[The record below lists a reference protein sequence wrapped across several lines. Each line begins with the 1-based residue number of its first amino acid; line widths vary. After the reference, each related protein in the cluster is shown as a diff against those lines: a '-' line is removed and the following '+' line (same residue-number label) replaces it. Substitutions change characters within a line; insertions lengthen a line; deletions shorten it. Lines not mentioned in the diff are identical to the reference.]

1 MTGKLRTVYTCQRCG
16 YRSSKW
22 LGRCPECE
30 QWSSLVE
37 ERTTARDQRR
47 PSRDE
52 QLAAQPVAITE
63 VSADEGERLAT
74 GLKELDHVLGGGVL
88 PGMVVLVGGDPGIG
102 KSTLLLQIAGYLS
115 AAGHSVLYISGEES
129 AKQTR
134 LRADRVNALS
144 ARLLILPE
152 TSLERILEH
161 IDRLRPQLVVVDSV
175 QTLSSEQ
182 LQSGAGSISQVRD
195 VTGRLVEVAKM
206 QGIATFLVGHVT
218 KDGALAGPKVLEHM
232 VDCVLYFEG
241 DASHA
246 FRILRAAKNRFGS
259 VNEIGVFEMDKD
271 GLREVRNPSQ
281 LFLSE
286 RPENTSGSVVV
297 CTLEGTRPLLVEV
310 QALASP
316 SPLAMP
322 RRVSTG
328 FDVNRVALLIAIL
341 EKRVGLHLHGE
352 DIYLNVAGGMRVTE
366 PAVDLGVAA
375 AIASSFRDRPVDPRT
390 VIVGEVGL
398 GGEIRAIAHLEARL
412 REAEK
417 LGFQRA
423 VVPEPKR
430 LLGAVADKLHL
441 VPVPSV
447 GAAFESLF
455 DAPS

>member
-1 MTGKLRTVYTCQRCG
+1 VVTGKVRTVYICQSCG
-16 YRSSKW
+16 YQSSKW

-30 QWSSLVE
+30 QWSSFIE
-37 ERTTARDQRR
+37 ERTPARGQRQQGQG
-47 PSRDE
+47 E
-52 QLAAQPVAITE
+52 TLAAPPVAITE
-63 VSADEGERLAT
+63 ISADEGERLPT
-74 GLKELDHVLGGGVL
+74 GLAELDHVLGGGVL
-88 PGMVVLVGGDPGIG
+88 PGMVVLLGGDPGIG
-102 KSTLLLQIAGYLS
+102 KSTLLLQIAGHMS
-115 AAGHSVLYISGEES
+115 RIGHSVLYVSGEES

-134 LRADRVNALS
+134 LRADRIGALYD
-144 ARLLILPE
+144 RLFILPD

-161 IDRLRPQLVVVDSV
+161 IEQLHPQLVVVDSV
-175 QTLSSEQ
+175 QALASEQ

-195 VTGRLVEVAKM
+195 VTGRLVERAKTH
-206 QGIATFLVGHVT
+206 GIATFLVGHVT

-241 DASHA
+241 DASHT

-259 VNEIGVFEMDKD
+259 VNEIGVFEMDRD

-297 CTLEGTRPLLVEV
+297 CTLEGTRPLLIEV

-328 FDVNRVALLIAIL
+328 FDVNRVAVLIAIL

-352 DIYLNVAGGMRVTE
+352 DVYLNVAGGIRVTE

-375 AIASSFRDRPVDPRT
+375 AIASSFRDRPLDPRT
-390 VIVGEVGL
+390 VIMGEVGL
-398 GGEIRAIAHLEARL
+398 GGEIRAIPHLEARL

-417 LGFQRA
+417 LGFEQA
-423 VVPEPKR
+423 VIPEPKR
-430 LLGAVADKLHL
+430 PLGALAGTLRIIPVA
-441 VPVPSV
+441 SV
-447 GAAFESLF
+447 AAAFESLF
-455 DAPS
+455 

>member
-1 MTGKLRTVYTCQRCG
+1 VTGKSRTQFICQSCG
-16 YRSSKW
+16 YQSRKW

-30 QWSSLVE
+30 QWSSFVE
-37 ERTTARDQRR
+37 ERVSTGGQSQGRRGATSATQAIPITAVD
-47 PSRDE
+47 
-52 QLAAQPVAITE
+52 AN
-63 VSADEGERLAT
+63 EGERLST
-74 GLKELDHVLGGGVL
+74 GLEELDRVLGGGVL

-102 KSTLLLQIAGYLS
+102 KSTLLLQIAGYMSS
-115 AAGHSVLYISGEES
+115 AEHAVLYVSGEES

-134 LRADRVNALS
+134 LRADRVGALS
-144 ARLLILPE
+144 ERLLILPD

-161 IDRLRPQLVVVDSV
+161 VEQLRPQLIIVDSV
-175 QTLSSEQ
+175 QTLSSGQ

-195 VTGRLVEVAKM
+195 VTGRLVEVAKTYGM
-206 QGIATFLVGHVT
+206 AIFLVGHVT

-241 DASHA
+241 DASHV
-246 FRILRAAKNRFGS
+246 FRILRAVKNRFGS

-281 LFLSE
+281 LFLSG

-297 CTLEGTRPLLVEV
+297 CTIEGTRPLLVEV

-328 FDVNRVALLIAIL
+328 FDVNRVALLVAIL

-352 DIYLNVAGGMRVTE
+352 DIYLNVAGGIRVTE

-375 AIASSFRDRPVDPRT
+375 AIASSFRDRPLAPRT
-390 VIVGEVGL
+390 IVMGEVGL
-398 GGEIRAIAHLEARL
+398 GGEVRAIPYLEARL

-417 LGFQRA
+417 LGFEQA
-423 VVPEPKR
+423 VIPEFSHP
-430 LLGAVADKLHL
+430 LGALEGVLKIVA
-441 VPVPSV
+441 VASV
-447 GAAFESLF
+447 ASAFEHIF
-455 DAPS
+455 

>member
-1 MTGKLRTVYTCQRCG
+1 VTGKVRTIYICQSCG
-16 YRSSKW
+16 YQSSKW

-30 QWSSLVE
+30 QWSSFVE
-37 ERTTARDQRR
+37 ERTSIKGQRHQRR
-47 PSRDE
+47 GDNPAVR
-52 QLAAQPVAITE
+52 PVAITD
-63 VSADEGERLAT
+63 VSADEAERLPT
-74 GLKELDHVLGGGVL
+74 GIEELDRVLGGGAL

-102 KSTLLLQIAGYLS
+102 KSTLLLQVAGYMS
-115 AAGHSVLYISGEES
+115 RAAHSVLYVSGEES

-134 LRADRVNALS
+134 LRADRVGALS
-144 ARLLILPE
+144 DHLLILPD
-152 TSLERILEH
+152 TSVERILEH
-161 IDRLRPQLVVVDSV
+161 IGQLRPQLVVVDSV

-195 VTGRLVEVAKM
+195 VTARLVEMAKSD
-206 QGIATFLVGHVT
+206 GIATFLIGHVT

-241 DASHA
+241 EANHA

-259 VNEIGVFEMDKD
+259 VNEIGVFEMAKD

-286 RPENTSGSVVV
+286 RADDTSGSVVV
-297 CTLEGTRPLLVEV
+297 CTLEGTRPLLIEV

-322 RRVSTG
+322 RRVATG

-352 DIYLNVAGGMRVTE
+352 DVYLNVAGGIRVTE
-366 PAVDLGVAA
+366 PAVDLGVAT
-375 AIASSFRDRPVDPRT
+375 AIASSFRDRPIHPRT
-390 VIVGEVGL
+390 VIMGEVGL
-398 GGEIRAIAHLEARL
+398 GGEVRAIPHLDARL

-417 LGFQRA
+417 LGFQQA
-423 VVPEPKR
+423 VIPEPSHP
-430 LLGAVADKLHL
+430 LGALAGKLQITPVAT
-441 VPVPSV
+441 VA
-447 GAAFESLF
+447 GAFENLF
-455 DAPS
+455 

>member
-1 MTGKLRTVYTCQRCG
+1 VTGKVRTVYICQSCG
-16 YRSSKW
+16 YQSRKW

-30 QWSSLVE
+30 QWSSFVE
-37 ERTTARDQRR
+37 ERMAERGQPTQGRDNKLMLR
-47 PSRDE
+47 PM
-52 QLAAQPVAITE
+52 AITE
-63 VSADEGERLAT
+63 VSADEGERLPT
-74 GLKELDHVLGGGVL
+74 GLAELDHVLGGGVL
-88 PGMVVLVGGDPGIG
+88 PGVVVLVGGDPGIG
-102 KSTLLLQIAGYLS
+102 KSTLLLQIAGHMS
-115 AAGHSVLYISGEES
+115 HAGYSVLYISGEES

-134 LRADRVNALS
+134 LRADRVSALS
-144 ARLLILPE
+144 DRLLILPD
-152 TSLERILEH
+152 TSLERILDQIEQ
-161 IDRLRPQLVVVDSV
+161 LRPQIVVVDSV

-182 LQSGAGSISQVRD
+182 LQAGAGSISQVRE
-195 VTGRLVEVAKM
+195 VTGRLVEMAKTHS
-206 QGIATFLVGHVT
+206 IATFLVGHVT

-297 CTLEGTRPLLVEV
+297 CTLEGTRPLLIEV

-341 EKRVGLHLHGE
+341 EKRLGLHLHGE
-352 DIYLNVAGGMRVTE
+352 DVYLNVAGGMRVTE

-375 AIASSFRDRPVDPRT
+375 AIASSFRDRPLDPRT
-390 VIVGEVGL
+390 VIMGEVGL
-398 GGEIRAIAHLEARL
+398 GGEVRAIPHLETRL
-412 REAEK
+412 REAAK
-417 LGFQRA
+417 LGFQNA
-423 VVPEPKR
+423 VIPELNRPASGR
-430 LLGAVADKLHL
+430 VDTLRIIPVTSVA
-441 VPVPSV
+441 
-447 GAAFESLF
+447 AAFESLF
-455 DAPS
+455 

>member
-1 MTGKLRTVYTCQRCG
+1 MTGKVRTVYICQSCG
-16 YRSSKW
+16 YQSSKW

-30 QWSSLVE
+30 QWSSFVE
-37 ERTTARDQRR
+37 ERTTASGRR
-47 PSRDE
+47 QQGRGEKS
-52 QLAAQPVAITE
+52 AARPVAITE
-63 VSADEGERLAT
+63 VSADEGERLPT
-74 GLKELDHVLGGGVL
+74 GLEELDRVLGGGVL

-102 KSTLLLQIAGYLS
+102 KSTLLLQIAGNMS
-115 AAGHSVLYISGEES
+115 RVGHAVLYVSGEES

-134 LRADRVNALS
+134 LRADRVSAL
-144 ARLLILPE
+144 AERLLILPD
-152 TSLERILEH
+152 TSLERILDH
-161 IDRLRPQLVVVDSV
+161 IDQLRPRLVVVDSV

-195 VTGRLVEVAKM
+195 ATGRLVEIAKTY
-206 QGIATFLVGHVT
+206 GIATFLVGHVT

-297 CTLEGTRPLLVEV
+297 CTLEGTRPLLIEV

-352 DIYLNVAGGMRVTE
+352 DVYLNVAGGIRVTE

-375 AIASSFRDRPVDPRT
+375 AIASSFRDRPLDPRT
-390 VIVGEVGL
+390 VIMGEVGL
-398 GGEIRAIAHLEARL
+398 GGEIRAIPHLEARL

-417 LGFQRA
+417 LGFQHA
-423 VVPEPKR
+423 VIPEPNR
-430 LLGAVADKLHL
+430 RLGALAGTLHIIPAISVA
-441 VPVPSV
+441 
-447 GAAFESLF
+447 AAFERLF
-455 DAPS
+455 

>member
-1 MTGKLRTVYTCQRCG
+1 VTGKVRSIYICQSCG
-16 YRSSKW
+16 YQSRKW

-30 QWSSLVE
+30 QWSSFVE
-37 ERTTARDQRR
+37 ERTTARGQRAQG
-47 PSRDE
+47 RDDK
-52 QLAAQPVAITE
+52 LTLQPVAITE
-63 VSADEGERLAT
+63 VSADEGERLPT
-74 GLKELDHVLGGGVL
+74 GLAELDHVLGGGVL

-102 KSTLLLQIAGYLS
+102 KSTLLLQIAGHMS
-115 AAGHSVLYISGEES
+115 HAGGSVLYVSGEES

-134 LRADRVNALS
+134 LRADRVSALS
-144 ARLLILPE
+144 DRLLILPD
-152 TSLERILEH
+152 TSLERIVEH
-161 IDRLRPQLVVVDSV
+161 IEQLRPQLVVVDSV

-182 LQSGAGSISQVRD
+182 LQAGAGSISQVRD
-195 VTGRLVEVAKM
+195 VTGRLVEIAKKH
-206 QGIATFLVGHVT
+206 GIATFLVGHVT

-259 VNEIGVFEMDKD
+259 VNEIGVFEMDKA

-297 CTLEGTRPLLVEV
+297 CTLEGTRPLLIEV

-352 DIYLNVAGGMRVTE
+352 DVYLNVAGGLRVTE

-375 AIASSFRDRPVDPRT
+375 AIASSFRDRPIDPRT
-390 VIVGEVGL
+390 VIMGEVGL
-398 GGEIRAIAHLEARL
+398 GGEVRAIPHLEARL
-412 REAEK
+412 REAAK
-417 LGFQRA
+417 LGFQQA
-423 VVPEPKR
+423 VIPEPNR
-430 LLGAVADKLHL
+430 
-441 VPVPSV
+441 PPSALIGTLTIIPITSV
-447 GAAFESLF
+447 EAAFESLF
-455 DAPS
+455 